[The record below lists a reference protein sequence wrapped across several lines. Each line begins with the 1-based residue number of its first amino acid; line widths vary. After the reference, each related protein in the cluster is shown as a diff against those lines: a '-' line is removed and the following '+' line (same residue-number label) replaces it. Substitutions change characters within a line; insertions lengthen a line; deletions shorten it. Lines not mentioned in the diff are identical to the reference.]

1 MQAETAIVDDEI
13 EKIDAPELS
22 GQPTQSG
29 QAGAE
34 GDHASKIDLQPPPFA
49 EVHEGPELDK
59 AQVTIELT
67 NSSRIKGRLAQ
78 FNAASETI
86 SIYEPRA
93 NEPTTVEM
101 SGIKYMRLEK
111 PYQIVLR
118 SNNPNPGFDVD
129 ADARSFEVVFKD
141 KSELTGKTFGTR
153 QDKNGIHLYE
163 QTKVGRKWR
172 YCTHLFVAHT
182 AIDNHVIGGQIGE
195 MLVEEQAI
203 SQEVLDT
210 ALQDQ
215 QAERSRLLGEYLVTQ
230 KIVDSSELE
239 KALARQKHMPNL
251 KLGEILVGE
260 DLVSEAQLNEALKEQ
275 KKKRKGAL
283 GEILVDRGV
292 IAKTEIQQAL
302 AKKLGIPFV
311 NLREFVVEP
320 DIIRL
325 MTAAVAFKHK
335 VVPLYVYE
343 GKIVVAIENPM
354 DWQVTDALS
363 FNINKYVEP
372 VMASPEDINWALQ
385 FYYSSEDIESTIADY
400 EEEMEDADAE
410 DDYDSTIFSAVET
423 QQVTDNVVVRIVNKI
438 IEDAHRQKVS
448 DIHIEPGTGKQ
459 KVIVRFR
466 KDGVLAT
473 YYKFPTKY
481 RGVFV
486 SRIKVMAHLDISNK
500 NRPQDGKINFRHFAP
515 VDIELRVATIPTQ
528 GGIEDVVIR
537 ILSGGKC
544 MPVNAIGLSTP
555 NLDNLL
561 AGVSKPYGM
570 FLVCG
575 PTGSGKST
583 TLHSILNYLNNNERK
598 IWTAE
603 DPVEITQPGLRQ
615 VEVNEKVGMT
625 FAGAMRAFLRADPD
639 IIMVGEM
646 RDAETAGTAIEASL
660 TGHLVLSTL
669 HTNSAAESIVRL
681 LDMDMDPFNF
691 ADAMIGI
698 LSQRLTK
705 TLCTSCKKSYV
716 PERSELEFLATEYC
730 REAIPDGTRSDPPKE
745 AIQTQLEIWEKEF
758 SHDGQF
764 TLYKAPGCPACL
776 DTGYRGRMGVH
787 ELLMST
793 PKIKKMIL
801 QRAPAA
807 DIHFEAIA
815 SGMRTRKQDGIDKIL
830 MGYTD
835 YTQVRTI

>member
-1 MQAETAIVDDEI
+1 MQAETAEAIETVDFEADESRSSHGPI
-13 EKIDAPELS
+13 
-22 GQPTQSG
+22 Q
-29 QAGAE
+29 
-34 GDHASKIDLQPPPFA
+34 IDLQPPPFS
-49 EVHEGPELDK
+49 EVHDGPVYNTSV
-59 AQVTIELT
+59 VTLELT
-67 NSSRIKGRLAQ
+67 NTSRAKGTLVQ
-78 FNAASETI
+78 FNASSETI
-86 SIYEPRA
+86 SILEPRGVV
-93 NEPTTVEM
+93 PTEFDM
-101 SGIKYMRLEK
+101 RSIKYMRMEK
-111 PYQIVLR
+111 PYQLMIGAQG
-118 SNNPNPGFDVD
+118 SPGIDVD
-129 ADARSFEVVFKD
+129 TEARSYEVYFKD
-141 KSELTGKTFGTR
+141 RTELTGKTFGSRT
-153 QDKNGIHLYE
+153 DKNGIHFYE

-172 YCTHLFVAHT
+172 YCTHLFVAHD
-182 AIDNHVIGGQIGE
+182 AIENHVIGGQIGE
-195 MLVEEQAI
+195 MLVEEKQI
-203 SQEVLDT
+203 SQEALDT

-215 QAERSRLLGEYLVTQ
+215 QEERSRLLGEYLVTQ
-230 KIVDSSELE
+230 KIVDANELE
-239 KALARQKHMPNL
+239 RALSRQKNMPNL

-260 DLVSEAQLNEALKEQ
+260 DLVTEAQLNEALKEQ

-283 GEILVDRGV
+283 GEILVGKGV
-292 IAKTEIQQAL
+292 IAKEQIQQAL
-302 AKKLGIPFV
+302 AKKLGIPFI
-311 NLREFVVEP
+311 NLREFTVEP
-320 DIIRL
+320 EVIRML
-325 MTAAVAFKHK
+325 TAAIAFKHK

-343 GKIVVAIENPM
+343 GKIVVAIENSM

-385 FYYSSEDIESTIADY
+385 FYYSSEDIESTILDY
-400 EEEMEDADAE
+400 EEELDEGPEAG
-410 DDYDSTIFSAVET
+410 DDYDETIFSAVET

-448 DIHIEPGTGKQ
+448 DIHIEPGMGKQ

-466 KDGVLAT
+466 KDGVMAT

-481 RGVFV
+481 RAVFV

-500 NRPQDGKINFRHFAP
+500 NKPQDGKINFRHFAP
-515 VDIELRVATIPTQ
+515 IDIELRVATIPTA

-555 NLDNLL
+555 NLDNLMI
-561 AGVSKPYGM
+561 GVTKPYGL

-583 TLHSILNYLNNNERK
+583 TLHSILNYLNSTERK

-660 TGHLVLSTL
+660 TGYLVLSTL

-691 ADAMIGI
+691 ADAMIGV

-705 TLCTSCKKSYV
+705 TLCTSCKKPYH
-716 PERSELEFLATEYC
+716 PEESELEFLAIEHC
-730 REAIPDGTRSDPPKE
+730 REAIPDGSRADP
-745 AIQTQLEIWEKEF
+745 EKKDIKSQIDSWRENF
-758 SHDGQF
+758 SQKGEF

-787 ELLMST
+787 ELLMNT
-793 PKIKKMIL
+793 PNIKKMIL
-801 QRAPAA
+801 RRAPASEV
-807 DIHFEAIA
+807 HFEAIN
-815 SGMRTRKQDGIDKIL
+815 SGMRTRKQDGIEKIL

-835 YTQVRTI
+835 YTQIRTQ

>member
-1 MQAETAIVDDEI
+1 MPADTAVEMD
-13 EKIDAPELS
+13 S
-22 GQPTQSG
+22 GRESTSSEAVSDNNNESG
-29 QAGAE
+29 TK
-34 GDHASKIDLQPPPFA
+34 KIDLQPPPFS
-49 EVHEGPELDK
+49 EVHDGPEYDK
-59 AQVTIELT
+59 SNCTIEMA
-67 NSSRIKGRLAQ
+67 NGSRVKGTLKQ
-78 FNAASETI
+78 FNAASEVI
-86 SIYEPRA
+86 SIMETGGTAPVDVDMS
-93 NEPTTVEM
+93 TV
-101 SGIKYMRLEK
+101 KYLRLEK
-111 PYQIVLR
+111 PYQMVIGA
-118 SNNPNPGFDVD
+118 PGTPGLNIDTE
-129 ADARSFEVVFKD
+129 ARSFQVYFKD
-141 KSELTGKTFGTR
+141 QTSLTGNTFGSRT
-153 QDKNGIHLYE
+153 DKNGIHLYE

-172 YCTHLFVAHT
+172 YCTHLFIAHA
-182 AIDNHVIGGQIGE
+182 AIENHVIGGQIGE
-195 MLVEEQAI
+195 MLVQDNQI
-203 SQEVLDT
+203 SQDVLDT
-210 ALQDQ
+210 ALKDQ
-215 QAERSRLLGEYLVTQ
+215 QSERSRLVGEYLVTQ
-230 KIVDSSELE
+230 KIIDSSELE
-239 KALARQKHMPNL
+239 NALSRQKNMPNL

-283 GEILVDRGV
+283 GEILVTRGV
-292 IAKTEIQQAL
+292 IEKDQIQQAL

-311 NLREFVVEP
+311 NLREFTVEP
-320 DIIRL
+320 EVIRML
-325 MTAAVAFKHK
+325 TAAIAFKHK

-385 FYYSSEDIESTIADY
+385 FYYSSEDIESTIAEYDEGMEAA
-400 EEEMEDADAE
+400 EED

-448 DIHIEPGTGKQ
+448 DIHIEPGMGKQ

-466 KDGVLAT
+466 KDGVLST
-473 YYKFPTKY
+473 YYKFPSKY
-481 RGVFV
+481 RSVFV

-500 NRPQDGKINFRHFAP
+500 YKPQDGKINFRHFAP
-515 VDIELRVATIPTQ
+515 VDIELRVATIPTA

-561 AGVSKPYGM
+561 NGVSKPYGL

-583 TLHSILNYLNNNERK
+583 TLHSIMNYLNNSERK

-625 FAGAMRAFLRADPD
+625 FANAMRAFLRADPD

-646 RDAETAGTAIEASL
+646 RDTETAGTAIEASL

-681 LDMDMDPFNF
+681 LDMEMDPFNF

-705 TLCTSCKKSYV
+705 TLCTSCKKSYS
-716 PERSELEFLATEYC
+716 PDETELEFLASEYC
-730 REAIPDGTRSDPPKE
+730 RESIPDGTRSDPDPDHVKAQLDQWRE
-745 AIQTQLEIWEKEF
+745 DYTQNGE
-758 SHDGQF
+758 F

-793 PKIKKMIL
+793 PDIKKMIL
-801 QRAPAA
+801 RRAPAA
-807 DIHFEAIA
+807 EIHFEAIK
-815 SGMRTRKQDGIDKIL
+815 SGMRTRKQDGIEKIL

>member
-1 MQAETAIVDDEI
+1 MPADTAVEMD
-13 EKIDAPELS
+13 S
-22 GQPTQSG
+22 GRESTSSEAVSDNNNESG
-29 QAGAE
+29 TK
-34 GDHASKIDLQPPPFA
+34 KIDLQPPPFS
-49 EVHEGPELDK
+49 EVHDGPEYDK
-59 AQVTIELT
+59 SNCTIEMA
-67 NSSRIKGRLAQ
+67 NGSRVKGTLKQ
-78 FNAASETI
+78 FNAASEVI
-86 SIYEPRA
+86 SIMETGGTAPVDVDMS
-93 NEPTTVEM
+93 TV
-101 SGIKYMRLEK
+101 KYLRLEK
-111 PYQIVLR
+111 PYQMVIGA
-118 SNNPNPGFDVD
+118 PGTPGLNIDTE
-129 ADARSFEVVFKD
+129 ARSFQVYFKD
-141 KSELTGKTFGTR
+141 QTSLTGNTFGSRT
-153 QDKNGIHLYE
+153 DKNGIHLYE

-172 YCTHLFVAHT
+172 YCTHLFIAHA
-182 AIDNHVIGGQIGE
+182 AIENHVIGGQIGE
-195 MLVEEQAI
+195 MLVQDNQI
-203 SQEVLDT
+203 SQDVLDT
-210 ALQDQ
+210 ALKDQ
-215 QAERSRLLGEYLVTQ
+215 QSERSRLVGEYLVTQ
-230 KIVDSSELE
+230 KIIDSSELE
-239 KALARQKHMPNL
+239 NALSRQKNMPNL

-283 GEILVDRGV
+283 GEILVTRGV
-292 IAKTEIQQAL
+292 IEKDQIQQAL

-311 NLREFVVEP
+311 NLREFTVEP
-320 DIIRL
+320 EVIRML
-325 MTAAVAFKHK
+325 TAAIAFKHK

-385 FYYSSEDIESTIADY
+385 FYYSSEDIESTIAEYDEGMEAA
-400 EEEMEDADAE
+400 EED

-448 DIHIEPGTGKQ
+448 DIHIEPGMGKQ

-466 KDGVLAT
+466 KDGVLST
-473 YYKFPTKY
+473 YYKFPSKY
-481 RGVFV
+481 RSVFV

-500 NRPQDGKINFRHFAP
+500 YKPQDGKINFRHFAP
-515 VDIELRVATIPTQ
+515 VDIELRVATIPTA

-561 AGVSKPYGM
+561 NGVSKPYGL

-583 TLHSILNYLNNNERK
+583 TLHSIMNYLNNSERK

-625 FAGAMRAFLRADPD
+625 FANAMRAFLRADPD

-646 RDAETAGTAIEASL
+646 RDTETAGTAIEASL
-660 TGHLVLSTL
+660 TGHLVQSTL

-681 LDMDMDPFNF
+681 LDMEMDPFNF

-705 TLCTSCKKSYV
+705 TLCTSCKKSYS
-716 PERSELEFLATEYC
+716 PDETELEFLASEYC
-730 REAIPDGTRSDPPKE
+730 RESIPDGTRSDPDPDHVKAQLDQWRE
-745 AIQTQLEIWEKEF
+745 DYTQNGE
-758 SHDGQF
+758 F

-793 PKIKKMIL
+793 PDIKKMIL
-801 QRAPAA
+801 RRAPAA
-807 DIHFEAIA
+807 EIHFEAIK
-815 SGMRTRKQDGIDKIL
+815 SGMRTRKQDGIEKIL

>member
-1 MQAETAIVDDEI
+1 MIGSPGT
-13 EKIDAPELS
+13 P
-22 GQPTQSG
+22 
-29 QAGAE
+29 
-34 GDHASKIDLQPPPFA
+34 
-49 EVHEGPELDK
+49 
-59 AQVTIELT
+59 
-67 NSSRIKGRLAQ
+67 
-78 FNAASETI
+78 
-86 SIYEPRA
+86 
-93 NEPTTVEM
+93 
-101 SGIKYMRLEK
+101 GI
-111 PYQIVLR
+111 
-118 SNNPNPGFDVD
+118 DVD
-129 ADARSFEVVFKD
+129 TEARSFEVYFSD
-141 KSELTGKTFGTR
+141 RSELTGKTYGTR
-153 QDKNGIHLYE
+153 TDKNGIHIYE

-172 YCTHLFVAHT
+172 YCTHLFVVHA
-182 AIDNHVIGGQIGE
+182 AIANHIIGGQIGE
-195 MLVEEQAI
+195 MLVEEKQI
-203 SQEVLDT
+203 SQEALDT

-215 QAERSRLLGEYLVTQ
+215 QDERSRLLGEYLVTQ
-230 KIVDSSELE
+230 KIVDAEELE
-239 KALARQKHMPNL
+239 GALSRQKNMPNL

-260 DLVSEAQLNEALKEQ
+260 DLVTEAQLNEALKEQ

-283 GEILVDRGV
+283 GEILVGRGV
-292 IAKTEIQQAL
+292 IEKDQIQQAL
-302 AKKLGIPFV
+302 AKKLGIPFI
-311 NLREFVVEP
+311 NLREFTVSPDVVNM
-320 DIIRL
+320 L
-325 MTAAVAFKHK
+325 TAAIAFKHK

-385 FYYSSEDIESTIADY
+385 FYYTSEDIEATLL
-400 EEEMEDADAE
+400 
-410 DDYDSTIFSAVET
+410 DYDEELGESSEEGEDYDETIFSAVET
-423 QQVTDNVVVRIVNKI
+423 QQVTDNVIVRIVNKI
-438 IEDAHRQKVS
+438 VEDAHRQKVS
-448 DIHIEPGTGKQ
+448 DIHIEPGMGKQ
-459 KVIVRFR
+459 KVVVRFR
-466 KDGVLAT
+466 KDGVMSI

-481 RGVFV
+481 RAVFV

-500 NRPQDGKINFRHFAP
+500 NKPQDGKINFRHFAP
-515 VDIELRVATIPTQ
+515 VDVELRVATIPTA

-537 ILSGGKC
+537 LLSGGKC

-555 NLDNLL
+555 NLDNLM
-561 AGVSKPYGM
+561 AGVTKPYGL

-583 TLHSILNYLNNNERK
+583 TLHSILNYLNSTERK

-625 FAGAMRAFLRADPD
+625 FSGAMRTFLRADPD
-639 IIMVGEM
+639 IIMIGEM
-646 RDAETAGTAIEASL
+646 RDTETAGTAIEASL

-705 TLCTSCKKSYV
+705 TLCTSCKKSYI
-716 PERSELEFLATEYC
+716 PEASELDFLATEFC
-730 REAIPDGTRSDPPKE
+730 REAIPDGSRSDPEEGEVEK
-745 AIQTQLEIWEKEF
+745 QLEEWRQNYTQKGE
-758 SHDGQF
+758 F

-793 PKIKKMIL
+793 PAIKKMIL
-801 QRAPAA
+801 RRAPAA
-807 DIHFEAIA
+807 EVHFEAII
-815 SGMRTRKQDGIDKIL
+815 SGMHTRKQDGIEKIL
-830 MGYTD
+830 LGYTD
-835 YTQVRTI
+835 YTQVRTV